1 MSKILD
7 KIVDKI
13 IDKIKGFGYSLVS
26 MFQVE
31 QSQEDESI
39 LDKDTAKGQEFAKVM
54 KSALEEN
61 KKRAEEREN
70 EENQRMQAL
79 NSSGEEKIVG
89 SKTRKLNELKGDG
102 VRISSKSPKV
112 KSAQAQDEILNQHSE
127 NEKDLDL

>member
-1 MSKILD
+1 MSKI
-7 KIVDKI
+7 IDKI